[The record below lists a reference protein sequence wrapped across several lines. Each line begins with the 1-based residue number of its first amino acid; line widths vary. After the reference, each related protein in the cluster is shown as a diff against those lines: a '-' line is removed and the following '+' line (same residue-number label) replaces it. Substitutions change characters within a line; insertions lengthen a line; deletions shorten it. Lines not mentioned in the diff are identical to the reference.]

1 MSPGSWKSLANMTDV
16 FSKEDLGKARLRV
29 YINSAASGGSVGV
42 ALKGPGASVT
52 PAAGRPQSG
61 WASM

>member
-1 MSPGSWKSLANMTDV
+1 MTDV
-16 FSKEDLGKARLRV
+16 FSKEDLRKARLRV